1 MVWLRDGKTRC
12 REGRAF
18 KGQGRRSRRGAAE
31 GNPGDLGEIRARA
44 LRCGGDEPGRWDRRI
59 SERAGLLACGT
70 GPSARREG
78 TREGRAVSAGRAR
91 GSGSCGS
98 RLARAGPEV
107 WAVRGEGERGGRG
120 PSWEKKRPRAG
131 LRVWAGLGREVGCGL
146 GFVLGFSFLFLFPIQ
161 TKLFEFKQ
169 NLNSTPM
176 HSNKNKAM
184 HQHECNKNLNL

>member
-1 MVWLRDGKTRC
+1 MLGGGLTCGGGARRVGAERRGGGGYDLVWLQDGKARC

-18 KGQGRRSRRGAAE
+18 KGEGRRSRRGVAE
-31 GNPGDLGEIRARA
+31 GNPGEIRARA

-107 WAVRGEGERGGRG
+107 WAVRGEVERGGRG
-120 PSWEKKRPRAG
+120 LGWIGG
-131 LRVWAGLGREVGCGL
+131 LGLALGWAG
-146 GFVLGFSFLFLFPIQ
+146 FFSSFFSLFYF
-161 TKLFEFKQ
+161 
-169 NLNSTPM
+169 
-176 HSNKNKAM
+176 
-184 HQHECNKNLNL
+184 